1 MSFEYDENGDPQLT
15 ELVTNNPEGKAFG
28 LALIL
33 YTSST
38 PCSIDIKERNNGGYN
53 EAQVKALTLWHRDND
68 APRITAPGSLWD
80 IDSQTEYSNIA
91 TDLTSYVTTNV
102 LQFITG
108 SKDMSQWDEFVK
120 EATSSFDIERL
131 KELSDNAVE
140 AYLNK

>member
-1 MSFEYDENGDPQLT
+1 M
-15 ELVTNNPEGKAFG
+15 TNNPEGKAFG

-68 APRITAPGSLWD
+68 APRIMAPGSVWEMD
-80 IDSQTEYSNIA
+80 AQTEYATIA
-91 TDLTSYVTTNV
+91 TDLTSFVTTNV

-108 SKDMSQWDEFVK
+108 SKDMSQWDSFVE
-120 EATSSFDIERL
+120 EAVSSFDVDRL
-131 KELSDNAVE
+131 KELSDEAVE
-140 AYLNK
+140 VYLNK